1 MKNAIFI
8 TSKFINGGVFQY
20 SKSFLE
26 ALILDKENKTT
37 LFTLEENLIH
47 FENLD
52 IDIKTI
58 KYSKFI
64 IIKHL
69 IKYIFKS
76 KVVLPNYDY
85 LYFPSY
91 SSYILLFKNKFIVTI
106 HDLQEI
112 HFPENFSFIVKLWRK
127 FINKYISKNS
137 FKIICEANHVK
148 NDINNI
154 LNTPKSKIHVIQAP
168 PCFKETKN
176 YISKIEEQLPKKYIF
191 YPAQFWKHK
200 NHINLLKAFKN
211 SNFKKNNLHIVLT
224 GRKDKEYHI
233 LKKYIDENGLSA
245 NILHI
250 PFIEEE
256 DIPIVYEKSIA
267 LFMPSYYE
275 SISIPIYEAFKYNT
289 LVCCSNFPSLLE
301 QAKNSAIFFD
311 PHITEDI
318 KKCINTITSPSFNRN
333 YFINN
338 GREIIEGLNMNSFGK
353 KISKLIE

>member
-26 ALILDKENKTT
+26 ALILDKKNTTT
-37 LFTLEENLIH
+37 LFTLKENVSH

-52 IDIKTI
+52 INIKTI

-69 IKYIFKS
+69 IKFLFKS
-76 KVVLPNYDY
+76 KVALPNYDY

-148 NDINNI
+148 NDINKI
-154 LNTPKSKIHVIQAP
+154 LNISKSKIHVIQAP
-168 PCFKETKN
+168 PCIKETKN
-176 YISKIEEQLPKKYIF
+176 YKSEIEGLLPKKYIF

-200 NHINLLKAFKN
+200 NHLNLLQAFKE
-211 SNFKKNNLHIVLT
+211 SNFKNNNLHILIT
-224 GRKDKEYHI
+224 GRKDKEYYV
-233 LKKYIDENGLSA
+233 LKKYMDKNDLSD

-256 DIPIVYEKSIA
+256 DIPTVYKNSIA

-275 SISIPIYEAFKYNT
+275 SISIPIFEAFKYDT

-301 QAKNSAIFFD
+301 QAKNSAVFFN
-311 PHITEDI
+311 PYSVEDI
-318 KKCINTITSPSFNRN
+318 KNCILTIIDPSFNKD

-338 GREIIEGLNMNSFGK
+338 GREIINNLDMNNFGEK
-353 KISKLIE
+353 LSKLI